1 MNWFIELGRR
11 LLMLFRRSQFD
22 RDLEEEMRLH
32 RELREQEQIEAGVAP
47 EEARYAAR
55 RRFGNDLV
63 LREESREMWG
73 WNWLEHFVQDIRF
86 GLRMLARNPG
96 FTTVAVLTLALGIGA
111 NTAIFSVVN
120 AVLLK
125 PLPYA
130 DPDRLAVIWVTEP
143 SAPGGLFPDTGPDFR
158 DWKAMNHSFEGMSAI
173 TIAGATLT
181 GSGEPRQLRGL
192 TVSPNT
198 FQLLGA
204 QPQLGRSF
212 APDEGPTGH
221 NHVVILSY
229 GLWQS
234 AFGGQKNIVGSKVT
248 LDGEG
253 YDVVGVMPKDLRFPS
268 LWGRNPQ
275 FWTPITMDAP
285 KWKTQRMNHWFW
297 VLARMKKGVT
307 LKQAAAEMVTISAQL
322 AQQYPQTNTGVSAR
336 VKSLHEQLTGD
347 VSEVLWVL
355 FAAVGFLLLIA
366 CANVANLLL
375 TKSVGRQR
383 EIAIRLAVGAGA
395 RRLVRQL
402 LTESVVLFL
411 LGGVAGLAVG
421 MAALR
426 LLLRAA
432 PTGYIP
438 EVISVHLDSR
448 VFGFTFLVAFV
459 TGTLAGLIPALHAT
473 RVSFSEMLKES
484 GSAVA
489 ASHGLARGLL
499 TVGEIAIA
507 LVMLVGAGLATRS
520 LVRLLGVQLGF
531 DPRQVVAG
539 RISLPDSRYPKEPQQ
554 KAFFRNLLDRVQA
567 LPGVVSAGAASE
579 LPLEG
584 GSNGAVVIEGQPAP
598 KDIWSSPLVESCTVT
613 PNYFRT
619 MRIPLLGGR
628 DVAETDTPE
637 APLVAVINE
646 TMAHRFWP
654 HQDAVGKRFKQ
665 NYPDSKWITV
675 IGVVGDVREFGLAE
689 PAIPEA
695 YYPESQSTS
704 SELVLVVR
712 TASDPQAQVAAIR
725 NAVHGL
731 DKGLPWYGVQT
742 LSEMV
747 SDSSREKRFVALLLA
762 LFAAVA
768 LALASVGIYGVV
780 SYSVSQR
787 TREIG
792 IRMAFGAEVRNVL
805 GMVLREGLRL
815 VIAGVAVGLLGA
827 WALSR
832 YLTSILYAVRATDL
846 ATYILAALLM
856 TAVALVAALVPARRA
871 TKVDPMVALR
881 YE

>member
-22 RDLEEEMRLH
+22 RDLEEDMRLH
-32 RELREQEQIEAGVAP
+32 RELREQEQLEAGVAL

-55 RRFGNDLV
+55 RRFGNEIV
-63 LREESREMWG
+63 LREESRDMWG
-73 WNWLEHFVQDIRF
+73 WNWLEYFVQDIRF

-96 FTTVAVLTLALGIGA
+96 FTAVAVITLALGIGA

-143 SAPGGLFPDTGPDFR
+143 SGPGGLFPDTSPDFR
-158 DWKAMNHSFEGMSAI
+158 DWQVMNHSFEGMSAI
-173 TIAGATLT
+173 TGAGTTLT
-181 GSGEPRQLRGL
+181 GSGEPLQLRGL
-192 TVSPNT
+192 SVSPNT

-204 QPQLGRSF
+204 QPQFGRSF
-212 APDEGPTGH
+212 SPDEGPSGH

-248 LDGEG
+248 MDGEA
-253 YDVVGVMPKDLRFPS
+253 YDVVGVMPKDLRFPTV
-268 LWGRNPQ
+268 WGRNPQ
-275 FWTPITMDAP
+275 FWAPITMDAP
-285 KWKTQRMNHWFW
+285 KWKAERGNHWFW
-297 VLARMKKGVT
+297 VLARMKKSVT
-307 LKQAAAEMVTISAQL
+307 LNQAAAEMVTISAQL

-336 VKSLHEQLTGD
+336 VKSLHEQLTGN

-395 RRLVRQL
+395 RRLMRQL
-402 LTESVVLFL
+402 LTESVLLFL

-473 RVSFSEMLKES
+473 RVSFSETLKES

-499 TVGEIAIA
+499 TAGEIAIA

-520 LVRLLGVQLGF
+520 LIRLLGVQLGF

-554 KAFFRNLLDRVQA
+554 TAFFRNLLDRVQA

-579 LPLEG
+579 LPLDG

-598 KDIWSSPLVESCTVT
+598 KDVWSSPLVELCIVS

-619 MRIPLLGGR
+619 MRIPLLSGR
-628 DVAETDTPE
+628 DVAETDTPDT
-637 APLVAVINE
+637 PPVAVINE

-654 HQDAVGKRFKQ
+654 HQDAVGRRFKH
-665 NYPDSKWITV
+665 NDPDAKWVTV

-695 YYPESQSTS
+695 YYPESQRVYSD
-704 SELVLVVR
+704 LVLVAR
-712 TASDPQAQVAAIR
+712 AANDPQGQVPAIR
-725 NAVHGL
+725 NALHGL
-731 DKGLPWYGVQT
+731 DKDLPWYGVQN
-742 LSEMV
+742 LQDMV
-747 SDSSREKRFVALLLA
+747 LDSSREKRFVALLLA
-762 LFAAVA
+762 LFAALA

-792 IRMAFGAEVRNVL
+792 IRMAFGAEVRDVL

-832 YLTSILYAVRATDL
+832 YLTSILYDVRATDPL
-846 ATYILAALLM
+846 TYILVALLM
-856 TAVALVAALVPARRA
+856 TAVALVACLVPARRA

>member
-1 MNWFIELGRR
+1 
-11 LLMLFRRSQFD
+11 ML
-22 RDLEEEMRLH
+22 
-32 RELREQEQIEAGVAP
+32 VK
-47 EEARYAAR
+47 
-55 RRFGNDLV
+55 
-63 LREESREMWG
+63 
-73 WNWLEHFVQDIRF
+73 
-86 GLRMLARNPG
+86 NPG

-130 DPDRLAVIWVTEP
+130 DPDRLAAIWVTEP
-143 SAPGGLFPDTGPDFR
+143 SGPGGLFPDTSPDFR
-158 DWKAMNHSFEGMSAI
+158 DWQVMNHSFEGMSAI
-173 TIAGATLT
+173 TGAGATLT
-181 GSGEPRQLRGL
+181 GSGEPLQLRSL
-192 TVSPNT
+192 SVSPNT

-212 APDEGPTGH
+212 SPDEGPSGH

-248 LDGEG
+248 MDGEA
-253 YDVVGVMPKDLRFPS
+253 YDVVGVMHKDLRFPTV
-268 LWGRNPQ
+268 WGRNPQ

-285 KWKTQRMNHWFW
+285 KWKTDRGNHWFW

-336 VKSLHEQLTGD
+336 VKSLHEQLTGN
-347 VSEVLWVL
+347 VSEILWVL
-355 FAAVGFLLLIA
+355 FATVGFLLLIA
-366 CANVANLLL
+366 CVNVANLLL

-383 EIAIRLAVGAGA
+383 EIAVRLAVGAGA

-402 LTESVVLFL
+402 LTESVLLFL
-411 LGGVAGLAVG
+411 LGGVAGLGVG

-438 EVISVHLDSR
+438 DVISVHLDSR

-459 TGTLAGLIPALHAT
+459 TGTLAGLIPALHAA

-499 TVGEIAIA
+499 TAAEIAIA

-531 DPRQVVAG
+531 DPRQVVVG
-539 RISLPDSRYPKEPQQ
+539 RVSLPDSRYPKEPQR
-554 KAFFRNLLDRVQA
+554 KAFFRNLVDRVQA

-579 LPLEG
+579 LPLDG
-584 GSNGAVVIEGQPAP
+584 GSNGTIVIEGQPAP

-619 MRIPLLGGR
+619 MRIPLLSGR
-628 DVAETDTPE
+628 DVADTDTPE
-637 APLVAVINE
+637 QPLVAVINE
-646 TMAHRFWP
+646 TMARRFWP
-654 HQDAVGKRFKQ
+654 HQDAVGRRFKHS
-665 NYPDSKWITV
+665 NPDAKWITV

-695 YYPESQSTS
+695 YYPESQETYP
-704 SELVLVVR
+704 ELILVVR
-712 TASDPQAQVAAIR
+712 AANDPQAQVPAIR
-725 NAVHGL
+725 HALHDL
-731 DKGLPWYGVQT
+731 DKDLPWYGIQT
-742 LSEMV
+742 LPEMV
-747 SDSSREKRFVALLLA
+747 SNSSREKRFVALLLA
-762 LFAAVA
+762 LFAAMA

-805 GMVLREGLRL
+805 GTVLTEVLRL
-815 VIAGVAVGLLGA
+815 VFAGVGVGLLGA

-856 TAVALVAALVPARRA
+856 TAVALVACLVPARRA
-871 TKVDPMVALR
+871 TRVDPMVALR

>member
-11 LLMLFRRSQFD
+11 LSMLFRRSQFD

-336 VKSLHEQLTGD
+336 VKSLHEQPTGD

>member
-1 MNWFIELGRR
+1 MDWFRALARR
-11 LLMLFRRSQFD
+11 LGMLLRRERFD
-22 RDLEEEMRLH
+22 ADLDEEMRLH
-32 RELREQEQIEAGVAP
+32 REWREREEIERGLSS
-47 EEARYAAR
+47 EEAHFATC
-55 RRFGNDLV
+55 RRFGNDLA
-63 LREESREMWG
+63 LREESRDMWG
-73 WNWLEHFVQDIRF
+73 WNWLEYLVQDVRF

-96 FTTVAVLTLALGIGA
+96 FTAVAVITLALGIGA

-125 PLPYA
+125 PLPYS

-143 SAPGGLFPDTGPDFR
+143 SGPGGLFPDTGPDFR
-158 DWKAMNHSFEGMSAI
+158 DWQAMNHSFEGISAI
-173 TIAGATLT
+173 TVAGATLT
-181 GSGEPRQLRGL
+181 GSGEPLQLRGL
-192 TVSPNT
+192 SVSPNT
-198 FQLLGA
+198 FQVLGV

-212 APDEGPTGH
+212 SPDEGPTGH

-234 AFGGQKNIVGSKVT
+234 TFGGQKNIVGSKVT
-248 LDGEG
+248 MDGEA
-253 YDVVGVMPKDLRFPS
+253 YDVVGIMPRDLKFPTV
-268 LWGRNPQ
+268 WGRNPQ

-285 KWKTQRMNHWFW
+285 KWKTERGNHWFW
-297 VLARMKKGVT
+297 VLARTKQGVT
-307 LKQAAAEMVTISAQL
+307 LRQAAAEMVTISGQL
-322 AQQYPQTNTGVSAR
+322 AQQYPQSNSGVIAR
-336 VKSLHEQLTGD
+336 VRSLHEQLTGN

-366 CANVANLLL
+366 CVNVANLLL

-383 EIAIRLAVGAGA
+383 EIAVRLAVGAGA
-395 RRLVRQL
+395 RRLLRQL
-402 LTESVVLFL
+402 LTESILLFL
-411 LGGVAGLAVG
+411 LGGVAGLIVG
-421 MAALR
+421 IAALR
-426 LLLRAA
+426 LLLHAA

-438 EVISVHLDSR
+438 EVVSVHLDSR
-448 VFGFTFLVAFV
+448 VFAFTFLIAFV

-473 RVSFSEMLKES
+473 RVNFNDTLKES

-489 ASHGLARGLL
+489 ASHRFSRGLL
-499 TVGEIAIA
+499 ATVEIALA

-520 LVRLLGVQLGF
+520 LIRLLGVELGF
-531 DPRQVVAG
+531 DPRQVVTG
-539 RISLPDSRYPKEPQQ
+539 QISLPDSRYPKEPQQ
-554 KAFFRNLLDRVQA
+554 KAFYRSLLDRVQA

-584 GSNGAVVIEGQPAP
+584 GSNGAIIIEGQPAP
-598 KDIWSSPLVESCTVT
+598 KNMWSSPLVESCTVT

-619 MRIPLLGGR
+619 MRIPLLSGR

-637 APLVAVINE
+637 VPLVAVINE

-665 NYPDSKWITV
+665 NDPDSKWITV
-675 IGVVGDVREFGLAE
+675 IGVVGDVRQFGLAE

-695 YYPESQSTS
+695 YYAESQNAS

-712 TASDPQAQVAAIR
+712 AANDPQGQVPGIR
-725 NAVHGL
+725 NALHGL
-731 DKGLPWYGVQT
+731 DKDLPWYGVQT
-742 LSEMV
+742 LQELV
-747 SDSSREKRFVALLLA
+747 SDSSREKRFLALLLA
-762 LFAAVA
+762 LFGAVA
-768 LALASVGIYGVV
+768 LVLASVGIYGVV

-792 IRMAFGAEVRNVL
+792 IRLTFGADVGKIL
-805 GMVLREGLRL
+805 GMVLWEGLRL
-815 VIAGVAVGLLGA
+815 AIAGVVVGLLGA

-832 YLTSILYAVRATDL
+832 YLTSILFGVRATDPP
-846 ATYILAALLM
+846 TYVGVALLM
-856 TAVALVAALVPARRA
+856 AAVTLVACLVPARRA

>member
-11 LLMLFRRSQFD
+11 LLMLFRRRQFD

-63 LREESREMWG
+63 LREESRDMWG
-73 WNWLEHFVQDIRF
+73 WNWLENVLQDVRY
-86 GLRMLARNPG
+86 GLRMLIKNPG
-96 FTTVAVLTLALGIGA
+96 FTVVAVLTLALGIGA

-130 DPDRLAVIWVTEP
+130 DPDRLAAIWVTEP
-143 SAPGGLFPDTGPDFR
+143 SGPGGLFPDTGPDFR
-158 DWKAMNHSFEGMSAI
+158 DWQGMNRSFEGMSAI

-181 GSGEPRQLRGL
+181 GSGEPLQLRGL
-192 TVSPNT
+192 SVSPNT

-212 APDEGPTGH
+212 SPDEGPSGH
-221 NHVVILSY
+221 NHVVILSH

-234 AFGGQKNIVGSKVT
+234 AFGGRENIVGSKVT
-248 LDGEG
+248 MDGEA

-268 LWGRNPQ
+268 VWGRQPQ

-285 KWKTQRMNHWFW
+285 KWKTDRMNHWFW
-297 VLARMKKGVT
+297 VLARVKKGVT
-307 LKQAAAEMVTISAQL
+307 LKQAAVEMVTISAQL
-322 AQQYPQTNTGVSAR
+322 AQQYPRTNTGVSAR
-336 VKSLHEQLTGD
+336 VKSLHEQLTGN
-347 VSEVLWVL
+347 VSEVLWAL

-375 TKSVGRQR
+375 TKSAGRQR
-383 EIAIRLAVGAGA
+383 EIAVRLAVGAGA

-402 LTESVVLFL
+402 LTESVLLFL

-438 EVISVHLDSR
+438 DVISVHLDSR

-489 ASHGLARGLL
+489 ASHGLTRGLL
-499 TVGEIAIA
+499 TAGEIAIA
-507 LVMLVGAGLATRS
+507 LVMVVGAGLATRS

-539 RISLPDSRYPKEPQQ
+539 WISLPDSRYPKEPQ
-554 KAFFRNLLDRVQA
+554 KTAFFRDLIGRVQA

-584 GSNGAVVIEGQPAP
+584 GSNGAVVIEGQPAS

-619 MRIPLLGGR
+619 MRIPLLSGR
-628 DVAETDTPE
+628 DLAETDTPE
-637 APLVAVINE
+637 VPLVAVINE

-654 HQDAVGKRFKQ
+654 HQDAVGKRFKE

-695 YYPESQSTS
+695 YYPESQATY
-704 SELVLVVR
+704 SELVVVVR
-712 TASDPQAQVAAIR
+712 TDNDPEAQVPAIR
-725 NAVHGL
+725 NALHGL
-731 DKGLPWYGVQT
+731 DKGLAWYGVQT

-747 SDSSREKRFVALLLA
+747 SDSSREKRFVALVLA
-762 LFAAVA
+762 LFAVVA

-792 IRMAFGAEVRNVL
+792 IRIAFGAEVRNVL
-805 GMVLREGLRL
+805 GMVLSEGLRL

-832 YLTSILYAVRATDL
+832 YLTSILFSVRASDPP
-846 ATYILAALLM
+846 TYVGVALLM
-856 TAVALVAALVPARRA
+856 TAVTLVACLVPARRA

>member
-11 LLMLFRRSQFD
+11 LSMLFRRSQFD

-768 LALASVGIYGVV
+768 LTLASVGIYGVV

-792 IRMAFGAEVRNVL
+792 IRMAFGAEVRTVL
-805 GMVLREGLRL
+805 GMVVREGLRL
-815 VIAGVAVGLLGA
+815 IITGVLVGLLGA

-832 YLTSILYAVRATDL
+832 YLNSILYGVRGTDL
-846 ATYILAALLM
+846 VTYIFAALLM
-856 TAVALVAALVPARRA
+856 TLVALVACLVPARRA

>member
-11 LLMLFRRSQFD
+11 LSMLFRRSQFD

>member
-1 MNWFIELGRR
+1 MLAELRR
-11 LLMLFRRSQFD
+11 RFLMLLRRRRFD
-22 RDLEEEMRLH
+22 ADLNEEMRLH
-32 RELREQEQIEAGVAP
+32 HELREQEQIERGLSP
-47 EEARYAAR
+47 KEAHYAAQ

-63 LREESREMWG
+63 LREESHDMWG
-73 WNWLEHFVQDIRF
+73 WSWLENTLQDVRY
-86 GLRMLARNPG
+86 GLRMLVKNPG
-96 FTTVAVLTLALGIGA
+96 FSAVAILTLALGIGA

-120 AVLLK
+120 AVLLR

-130 DPDRLAVIWVTEP
+130 DPGQLTVIWVTEP
-143 SAPGGLFPDTGPDFR
+143 SGPGGLFPDTGPDFR
-158 DWKAMNHSFEGMSAI
+158 DWQVMNRSFEGISAI
-173 TIAGATLT
+173 TSAGATLT
-181 GSGEPRQLRGL
+181 GSGEPLQLRGL
-192 TVSPNT
+192 SVSPNT

-212 APDEGPTGH
+212 SPGEGPTGH

-234 AFGGQKNIVGSKVT
+234 AFGGQKNVVGSKVT
-248 LDGEG
+248 LDGEA
-253 YDVVGVMPKDLRFPS
+253 YDVVGVMPKDLRFPTV
-268 LWGRNPQ
+268 WGRQPQ

-285 KWKTQRMNHWFW
+285 KWKTDRGNHWFW

-307 LKQAAAEMVTISAQL
+307 LNQAAAEMVTISAQL

-336 VKSLHEQLTGD
+336 VKSLHEQLTGN

-383 EIAIRLAVGAGA
+383 EIAVRLAVGAGA

-426 LLLRAA
+426 LLLHAA

-438 EVISVHLDSR
+438 DVVSVHLDSR

-499 TVGEIAIA
+499 TAGEIAIA

-539 RISLPDSRYPKEPQQ
+539 WISLPDSRYPKEPQQ

-567 LPGVVSAGAASE
+567 LPGVVSVGAASE

-584 GSNGAVVIEGQPAP
+584 GNNGPVVIEGQATP

-619 MRIPLLGGR
+619 MRIPLLSGR

-654 HQDAVGKRFKQ
+654 HQDAVGKRFKH
-665 NYPDSKWITV
+665 NDPDAKWITI
-675 IGVVGDVREFGLAE
+675 IGVVGDVREFGLDE

-695 YYPESQSTS
+695 YYPESQRVFSD
-704 SELVLVVR
+704 LVLVARV
-712 TASDPQAQVAAIR
+712 ANDPQGQVPAIR
-725 NAVHGL
+725 NALHGL

-747 SDSSREKRFVALLLA
+747 SQSSREKRFVALLLA

-805 GMVLREGLRL
+805 GMVLREGLLL

-832 YLTSILYAVRATDL
+832 YLSSILYAVRATDL
-846 ATYILAALLM
+846 VTYILAALLM
-856 TAVALVAALVPARRA
+856 TAVALLACLVPARRA

>member
-11 LLMLFRRSQFD
+11 LSMLFRRSQFD

-336 VKSLHEQLTGD
+336 VKSLHEQLTGN

>member
-1 MNWFIELGRR
+1 MK
-11 LLMLFRRSQFD
+11 
-22 RDLEEEMRLH
+22 
-32 RELREQEQIEAGVAP
+32 
-47 EEARYAAR
+47 
-55 RRFGNDLV
+55 
-63 LREESREMWG
+63 G
-73 WNWLEHFVQDIRF
+73 WNWLENLFQDVRY
-86 GLRMLARNPG
+86 GLRVLVKNPG
-96 FTTVAVLTLALGIGA
+96 FTAVAVLTLALGIGA

-130 DPDRLAVIWVTEP
+130 DSDRLAVIWVTEP
-143 SAPGGLFPDTGPDFR
+143 SAPGSLFPNTAPDFQ
-158 DWKAMNHSFEGMSAI
+158 DWQAQNQVFEGMSAV

-181 GSGEPRQLRGL
+181 GSGEPLQLRGL
-192 TVSPNT
+192 SVSPNT
-198 FQLLGA
+198 FQILGVR
-204 QPQLGRSF
+204 PQLGRSF

-248 LDGEG
+248 MDGEA
-253 YDVVGVMPKDLRFPS
+253 YDVVGVMPRDLKFPS
-268 LWGRNPQ
+268 VWGRSPQ
-275 FWTPITMDAP
+275 FWTPITMDVP
-285 KWKTQRMNHWFW
+285 KWKADRGNHWFW

-307 LKQAAAEMVTISAQL
+307 LSQSAAEMVTISSRL
-322 AQQYPQTNTGVSAR
+322 AQQYPQTNTGVIAR
-336 VKSLHEQLTGD
+336 VKSLHQQLTGN
-347 VSEVLWVL
+347 VSEILWVL

-366 CANVANLLL
+366 CVNVANLLL

-402 LTESVVLFL
+402 LTESVLLFL

-421 MAALR
+421 LAALR
-426 LLLRAA
+426 LLLHAA

-438 EVISVHLDSR
+438 DVIPVHLDSR
-448 VFGFTFLVAFV
+448 VFGFTFLIAFV
-459 TGTLAGLIPALHAT
+459 TGTLAGLIPALYAT
-473 RVSFSEMLKES
+473 RVSFSETLKES

-489 ASHGLARGLL
+489 VSHGLARGLL
-499 TVGEIAIA
+499 TAGEIALA

-539 RISLPDSRYPKEPQQ
+539 RVSLPDSRYPKEPQQ

-584 GSNGAVVIEGQPAP
+584 GSNGTVVIEGQPAP
-598 KDIWSSPLVESCTVT
+598 KDIWSSPLVEWCTVA

-619 MRIPLLGGR
+619 LRIPLLSGR
-628 DVAETDTPE
+628 DVAETDTSE
-637 APLVAVINE
+637 VPLVAIINE
-646 TMAHRFWP
+646 TMARHFWP
-654 HQDAVGKRFKQ
+654 HQEAVGKRFKQ
-665 NYPDSKWITV
+665 NDPEAKWITV
-675 IGVVGDVREFGLAE
+675 IGVVGDVRVFGLAQ
-689 PAIPEA
+689 PASPEA
-695 YYPESQSTS
+695 YYPESQNTF

-712 TASDPQAQVAAIR
+712 TANDPQAQVPAIR
-725 NAVHGL
+725 HVLHDL
-731 DKGLPWYGVQT
+731 DKDLPWYGVQT
-742 LSEMV
+742 LPEMV
-747 SDSSREKRFVALLLA
+747 SESSREKRFVALLLG
-762 LFAAVA
+762 LFAVMA

-792 IRMAFGAEVRNVL
+792 IRMAFGAEVLNVL
-805 GMVLREGLRL
+805 GMVLREVLRL
-815 VIAGVAVGLLGA
+815 VFAGVAAGLLGA

-846 ATYILAALLM
+846 LTYILAALLM
-856 TAVALVAALVPARRA
+856 AAVALAACLVPARRA

>member
-1 MNWFIELGRR
+1 MLAEIVRR
-11 LLMLFRRSQFD
+11 LLMLLRRGRFD
-22 RDLEEEMRLH
+22 ADLDEEMRLH
-32 RELREQEQIEAGVAP
+32 RELREQEEIERGLSP
-47 EEARYAAR
+47 KEAHYAAQ
-55 RRFGNDLV
+55 RRFGNELV
-63 LREESREMWG
+63 LREESRDMWG
-73 WNWLEHFVQDIRF
+73 WNWLENLLQDVRY
-86 GLRMLARNPG
+86 GLRMLVKNPG

-120 AVLLK
+120 AVLLN

-130 DPDRLAVIWVTEP
+130 DPDRLAAIWVTEP
-143 SAPGGLFPDTGPDFR
+143 SAPAGLFPDTAPDFR
-158 DWKAMNHSFEGMSAI
+158 DWQVMNRSFEGMSAI
-173 TIAGATLT
+173 TIAGTTLT
-181 GSGEPRQLRGL
+181 GSGEPLQLHGL
-192 TVSPNT
+192 SVSPNT
-198 FQLLGA
+198 FQLLRV

-212 APDEGPTGH
+212 SPDEGPSGH

-248 LDGEG
+248 MDGEA
-253 YDVVGVMPKDLRFPS
+253 YDVVGVMPKDLRFPTV
-268 LWGRNPQ
+268 WGRQPQ

-285 KWKTQRMNHWFW
+285 KWKTNRGSHWFW

-307 LKQAAAEMVTISAQL
+307 LSQAAAEMVTISSRL

-336 VKSLHEQLTGD
+336 VKSLHEQLTGN
-347 VSEVLWVL
+347 VSEILWVL
-355 FAAVGFLLLIA
+355 FATVGFLLLIA
-366 CANVANLLL
+366 CVNVANLLL

-383 EIAIRLAVGAGA
+383 EIAVRLAVGAGA
-395 RRLVRQL
+395 GRLVRQL
-402 LTESVVLFL
+402 LTESVLLFL

-438 EVISVHLDSR
+438 DLISVHLDSR

-459 TGTLAGLIPALHAT
+459 TGTLAGLIPALHAA

-499 TVGEIAIA
+499 TAGEIAIA
-507 LVMLVGAGLATRS
+507 LVMLVGAGLASRS

-539 RISLPDSRYPKEPQQ
+539 WISLPDSRYPKKPQQ
-554 KAFFRNLLDRVQA
+554 TAFFRNMLDRVQA
-567 LPGVVSAGAASE
+567 LRGVVSAGATSE
-579 LPLEG
+579 LPLDG
-584 GSNGAVVIEGQPAP
+584 GSNGTIVIEGQAAP

-619 MRIPLLGGR
+619 MRIPLLSGR

-637 APLVAVINE
+637 VPLVAVINE
-646 TMAHRFWP
+646 TMARRFWP
-654 HQDAVGKRFKQ
+654 HQDAVGKRFRHS
-665 NYPDSKWITV
+665 NPDAKWITV

-695 YYPESQSTS
+695 YYPESQGTYAG
-704 SELVLVVR
+704 LALVVR
-712 TASDPQAQVAAIR
+712 AANDPQAQVPAIR
-725 NAVHGL
+725 HALHDL
-731 DKGLPWYGVQT
+731 DKDLPWYGIQT
-742 LSEMV
+742 LPEMV
-747 SDSSREKRFVALLLA
+747 SQSSREKRFVALLLA

-805 GMVLREGLRL
+805 GMVLAEVSRL
-815 VIAGVAVGLLGA
+815 VCAGVAAGLLVA

-832 YLTSILYAVRATDL
+832 YLTSILYGVRATDL
-846 ATYILAALLM
+846 ASYALAALLM
-856 TAVALVAALVPARRA
+856 TAVALLACLVPARRA